1 MPDMP
6 GALVSI
12 ITPVF
17 NGEPYLAEAIDSA
30 LSQTYSNFE
39 LLIVNDGSSDN
50 SRQIIEPYLRDPR
63 IHYFEKTN
71 GGVASARNY
80 ALRHAQGK
88 YIAFLDQ
95 DDKWLANKL
104 ALQVEYLEGHKD
116 AALHYAKQQVIDTD
130 GHAFSFDWPTGVTG
144 SCLREIFQRNQ
155 ITILTTLVRK
165 SVIDEVGF
173 FNEALSG
180 TDDYEMW
187 MRILLKY
194 PIHFDNTILA
204 EYRLHDTNVS
214 LDSFKMTIRD
224 LETITTFL
232 SSHPEA
238 KPIIGP
244 AAIRARLFELNTQ
257 LAGWYAWKNKDFK
270 QARSHYLVSIRQKPL
285 YIRAYIRWLYY
296 ILTDTQRQKLSWYHS
311 KINRWFHK

>member
-1 MPDMP
+1 MPRP
-6 GALVSI
+6 LVSI

-17 NGEPYLAEAIDSA
+17 NGERYLSEAIDSA

-50 SRQIIEPYLRDPR
+50 SQEIIKPYLTDKR

-80 ALRHAQGK
+80 ALRHAQGE

-95 DDKWLANKL
+95 DDKWLPNKL
-104 ALQVEYLEGHKD
+104 TLQVNYLESHNDVG
-116 AALHYAKQQVIDTD
+116 LYYAKQQVVDTD
-130 GHAFSFDWPTGVTG
+130 GLAFSFDWPTGVTG
-144 SCLREIFQRNQ
+144 SCLREVFQRNQ

-165 SVIDEVGF
+165 SAIDEAGF

-180 TDDYEMW
+180 TDDYDMW
-187 MRILLKY
+187 MRILLKH
-194 PIHFDNTILA
+194 PIHFDNTVLA

-232 SSHPEA
+232 SSHPES

-244 AAIRARLFELNTQ
+244 AIIRARLFELNVQ
-257 LAGWYAWKNKDFK
+257 LAAWYAWKNKNFK
-270 QARSHYLVSIRQKPL
+270 QARLHYLASIRQKPL
-285 YIRAYIRWLYY
+285 YIRSYIRWLYC